1 MEDAH
6 LTFQTQWMADRL
18 LMRDEND
25 GDYRGGLLSD
35 VTYKFFATG
44 YLLSTSM
51 YSEVLKRWIPIQLT
65 CIKGLKTAHYQSHFE
80 TLLKQ
85 IKGASMTPAEH
96 DIVVRQVV
104 DFLSAQKNGFITA
117 YMSIFE
123 KDYNHALSR
132 LSGCEEHFCASITRI
147 KRNHVIIKLGDQ
159 VCRDILKPFIFKK
172 SILIFCFGG
181 VIHQTSL
188 ILASS

>member
-1 MEDAH
+1 
-6 LTFQTQWMADRL
+6 MADQL

-25 GDYRGGLLSD
+25 GVYRGGLLSD

-51 YSEVLKRWIPIQLT
+51 YSKVLKRWTPIQLT
-65 CIKGLKTAHYQSHFE
+65 WIKGLTTAHYQSHFQ

-85 IKGASMTPAEH
+85 IKGASRTPAER

-104 DFLSAQKNGFITA
+104 DFSTAQKNGFIAA

-132 LSGCEEHFCASITRI
+132 LSGCEEHFRASITCI

-159 VCRDILKPFIFKK
+159 VRRKIFKPFIFQD
-172 SILIFCFGG
+172 SILIILFAGF
-181 VIHQTSL
+181 IHQTSL
-188 ILASS
+188 IFA